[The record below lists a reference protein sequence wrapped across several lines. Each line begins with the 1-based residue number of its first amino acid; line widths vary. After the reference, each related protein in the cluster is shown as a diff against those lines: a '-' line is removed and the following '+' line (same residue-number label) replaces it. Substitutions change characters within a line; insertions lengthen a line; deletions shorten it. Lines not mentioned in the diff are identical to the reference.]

1 MLGKKDDLASTPT
14 LCRFEN
20 RQDSEAALQL
30 NRLLVDC
37 FIESYKK
44 APKEII
50 LDFDATDNPI
60 HGNQEDRFFH
70 GYYDHHCFLPLY
82 VFCKGQLL
90 CAYSRQSN
98 IDGAKHS
105 GATLKLLATYIR
117 KNWPKTKIVLRAD
130 SGFCRDKILSWC
142 ERSDVGYVVGIA
154 RNKRLEKQGSLL

>member
-1 MLGKKDDLASTPT
+1 MFGISAGWEDLNDFDHLKSDTLYKAMLGEKDDLAS
-14 LCRFEN
+14 
-20 RQDSEAALQL
+20 
-30 NRLLVDC
+30 
-37 FIESYKK
+37 